1 MNLEPSGGGKDAYLS
16 TQLIPY
22 LGSKRS
28 LLPLLREVF
37 VPLVEEASSPP
48 RFLDPFCGSG
58 AVSRLARRMGMS
70 VAANDREPYA
80 ALLASVWLRLDPS
93 SIAAACAPLGATDRL
108 ERLNALHPERGGVPV
123 EPGRRGWF
131 ARNYAPAETA
141 SADWRRERLF
151 YTAENAAF
159 MDRVIEALQD
169 LPEAGV
175 GEPPGFREIALA
187 ALTLEAAVHANTSG
201 VFKACHKG
209 FGGHSGDA
217 LGRILAPM
225 RLEAPVVIEGAP
237 AEVAMMD
244 AADFARARTVDL
256 AYLDPPYNQH
266 QYGSNYHLLNAI
278 VRPGAEEPGL
288 ELGTDGALRDKA
300 GIDGRWKETR
310 SDFCS
315 RAKAGAAYA
324 RLLDAVDAGTI
335 VVSANTE
342 GTVGFEELLDLLA
355 PRGAVEVRIA
365 DYVRY
370 RGGRQSAERRV
381 RNHELVLVVDARK
394 GERVGRGAAVGRRRL
409 GAELAFRRV
418 LSQPLDTSLLAR
430 TFASS
435 GDRLDLPTRR
445 GAVTLS
451 LDLGLRVRTMPELS
465 RFDDGELETLTE
477 ALAGCVV
484 ADNGRLCAILAE
496 LGADPERTD
505 REARRAFTEALA
517 ALRRLAHAKHAAAFS
532 RAAAALEDAAVRRGG
547 DACRKTLSGVRE
559 LEGLLERR
567 ALASSR

>member
-1 MNLEPSGGGKDAYLS
+1 MSPDAAGGGKDPYLS

-37 VPLVEEASSPP
+37 GELVAEAGRAP

-58 AVSRLARRMGMS
+58 AVSRLARRMGMA

-80 ALLASVWLRLDPS
+80 ALLASVWLRHDPS
-93 SIAAACAPLGATDRL
+93 SLEAACGPGGASGRFDRL
-108 ERLNALHPERGGVPV
+108 NELHPERGGGPV
-123 EPGRRGWF
+123 APERRGWF
-131 ARNYAPAETA
+131 ARNYAPADTA

-159 MDRVIEALQD
+159 MDRVVDSLRG
-169 LPEAGV
+169 LPEAGG
-175 GEPPGFREIALA
+175 GETPGFREIALA

-225 RLEAPVVIEGAP
+225 RLEVPVVIGGAES
-237 AEVAMMD
+237 EVAMMD
-244 AADFARARTVDL
+244 ASDFARSRPVDL

-266 QYGSNYHLLNAI
+266 QYGSNYHLLNAV
-278 VRPGAEEPGL
+278 VRLGGDEPGL
-288 ELGTDGALRDKA
+288 ALGVDGTLVDKA
-300 GIDGRWKETR
+300 GIGRAWKETR

-324 RLLDAVDAGTI
+324 RLLDAVDAGRI

-355 PRGAVEVRIA
+355 PRGPVDVRIA

-370 RGGRQSAERRV
+370 RGGRQSADRRV
-381 RNHELVLVVDARK
+381 RNHELVLIVDARK
-394 GERVGRGAAVGRRRL
+394 DGRTGRGAATERRRL
-409 GAELAFRRV
+409 SAELAFRKA
-418 LSQPLDTSLLAR
+418 LSQPLDPSLLSAA
-430 TFASS
+430 FALR
-435 GDRLDLPTRR
+435 GDVLELPARR
-445 GAVTLS
+445 GTVGLA
-451 LDLGLRVRTMPELS
+451 LDLGVRVRSLPDSS
-465 RFDDGELETLTE
+465 RFEDGELGALTASLSE
-477 ALAGCVV
+477 CVV
-484 ADNGRLCAILAE
+484 SGNGRLCAIYAE
-496 LGADPERTD
+496 VGADPDRTD
-505 REARRAFTEALA
+505 GEARRAFAEALA
-517 ALRRLAHAKHAAAFS
+517 ALRRLAHAKHAAAFAE
-532 RAAAALEDAAVRRGG
+532 AAAALEAAAARRAGVH
-547 DACRKTLSGVRE
+547 CRKIMSGVRE
-559 LEGLLERR
+559 LAGLLERR
-567 ALASSR
+567 ALASGR